1 MRAVKEQINIDKL
14 KICFRSNEYLID
26 KLISEFNLNNNWES
40 SVDDHVYYLADYRL
54 VYVDGDEDRMTVA
67 LDIPWEQEEWHRM
80 GHFIFTLNGKYAP
93 YTFFEYENKAL
104 YTPFYTWAIPKNSI
118 ASMVEYVGQD
128 LGLQFN
134 NITTVELAL
143 DTNQNILASI
153 RRAIRNHEQLD
164 MIVNGRKVSDPCRKI
179 ENYTEAYSSSR
190 TRLLSSPTLYIR
202 QKKDEGLRLKVYNK
216 TREMATESPTK
227 NEYIPEWNN
236 TGKQVIYRAELTI
249 RNEDITEFCRQTCT
263 PREEA
268 FFWLT
273 TNNKWRAGLYQW
285 CINRLLHF
293 TDRHTDEQV
302 DILDTLA
309 Y

>member
-1 MRAVKEQINIDKL
+1 MRAVKGQINIDKL
-14 KICFRSNEYLID
+14 KVCFRTDEAIVNNLKEQFNHDNIPNEDACIYD
-26 KLISEFNLNNNWES
+26 F
-40 SVDDHVYYLADYRL
+40 VDFRL
-54 VYVDGDEDRMTVA
+54 VYVSGDEDKMTVA
-67 LDIPWEQEEWHRM
+67 LDIPLEQEEWQRM
-80 GHFIFTLNGKYAP
+80 GAFTFYFNGKYAP
-93 YTFFEYENKAL
+93 YCFFLYENRAL
-104 YTPFYTWAIPKNSI
+104 YTPFYSWANPKNSI
-118 ASMVEYVGQD
+118 ASMLEYAAQVI
-128 LGLQFN
+128 GLQFN
-134 NITTVELAL
+134 NITSIELAL
-143 DTNQNILASI
+143 DTNQNILSSV

-164 MIVNGRKVSDPCRKI
+164 MIVNGRKVSDPFRKI

-216 TREMATESPTK
+216 TREMATESPAK

-285 CINRLLHF
+285 CVNRLLHF

-302 DILDTLA
+302 DIIETLA